1 MLVLSRK
8 VGQALMIAEGVMVTV
23 SEIGPDFVRLTLN
36 APNEADLR
44 RRYPQSQQVSGDEDY
59 WHERPV
65 VVTLTLHHAALLD
78 RLRRQMTTDEEG
90 QAPSR
95 DDALGA
101 ILETVAEN
109 DDFAESIAPRPG
121 MARHDGIR

>member
-8 VGQALMIAEGVMVTV
+8 VGEAVMIAEGVVVTV
-23 SEIGPDFVRLTLN
+23 SEIGADFVRLTVC
-36 APNEADLR
+36 APNEHDLR
-44 RRYPQSQQVSGDEDY
+44 RRYPQSQQVSGDEDS

-78 RLRRQMTTDEEG
+78 RMRRQMLTDEEG
-90 QAPSR
+90 QVPTR
-95 DDALGA
+95 DEALGA

-109 DDFAESIAPRPG
+109 DDFPFSDL
-121 MARHDGIR
+121 ARHDGIR

>member
-8 VGQALMIAEGVMVTV
+8 VGQTLMIAEGVMVTV
-23 SEIGPDFVRLTLN
+23 SEIGADFVRLTVC
-36 APNEADLR
+36 APNEPDLR
-44 RRYPQSQQVSGDEDY
+44 RRYPQSQVVTGDEDS

-65 VVTLTLHHAALLD
+65 VITLSLHHAAILD

-90 QAPSR
+90 VVPSR
-95 DDALGA
+95 DEALGT

-109 DDFAESIAPRPG
+109 DDFPFSDL
-121 MARHDGIR
+121 ARHDGIR